1 MKVGEL
7 ARRTGKSVRAL
18 RLYEER
24 GLLRPAAR
32 SEGGFRLYGSDAV
45 VRVYWITKLQDLGFT
60 LAQIGELLRT
70 VEDSHRA
77 PEAMES
83 VRELFRSR
91 LDQTRSQVARLLE
104 LERDLSESLAY
115 LEGCRACDE
124 QAAPEVCATCDTTA
138 GSRHTRPAP
147 TLVAGLVRKAPATPA
162 PAEGGTP

>member
-1 MKVGEL
+1 MKVGQL

-18 RLYEER
+18 RLYEEL

-45 VRVYWITKLQDLGFT
+45 VRVYWIAKLQDLGFT

-70 VEDSHRA
+70 VEEARRA

-83 VRELFRSR
+83 VRELFRAR
-91 LDQTRSQVARLLE
+91 LEHTRSQVARLLE
-104 LERDLSESLAY
+104 LRSLPGQAP
-115 LEGCRACDE
+115 ET

-138 GSRHTRPAP
+138 GGRHTRPAP
-147 TLVAGLVRKAPATPA
+147 PLVAGLVRKAPAA
-162 PAEGGTP
+162 HARADGGTA